1 MPTSAAS
8 MTRCGRARSSRPMLG
23 RHIRRAGLRLI
34 EEALEKSANISAP
47 TLGALKA
54 RKTREL
60 NGAPS
65 LPDANIPK
73 VVSLPAT

>member
-1 MPTSAAS
+1 
-8 MTRCGRARSSRPMLG
+8 MLG

-34 EEALEKSANISAP
+34 EDSLEKAANISVP
-47 TLGALKA
+47 SLDSLKA
-54 RKTREL
+54 KKTREL
-60 NGAPS
+60 G

>member
-1 MPTSAAS
+1 MRTSAAF
-8 MTRCGRARSSRPMLG
+8 TRQCRRARGGSPVLG
-23 RHIRRAGLRLI
+23 HHIRRAGLRLI
-34 EEALEKSANISAP
+34 EEALEKSAEITTP

-54 RKTREL
+54 KKTREL
-60 NGAPS
+60 NGAPA